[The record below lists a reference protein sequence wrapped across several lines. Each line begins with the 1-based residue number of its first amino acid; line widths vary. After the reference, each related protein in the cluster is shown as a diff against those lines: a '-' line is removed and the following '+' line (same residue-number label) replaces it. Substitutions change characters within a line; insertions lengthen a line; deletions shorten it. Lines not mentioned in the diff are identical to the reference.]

1 MKVKKLYHLL
11 RLKSLRVQSAPAFDK
26 RFANI
31 IPTAKN
37 EKSAIFLIT
46 SQDQGPFDRPR
57 CRVDPDRRVEPF
69 GKRSGLLSNHRRRSE
84 TGAWKYQ
91 CPQQKLM
98 QTAGAALVIL
108 P

>member
-46 SQDQGPFDRPR
+46 SFSHMP
-57 CRVDPDRRVEPF
+57 
-69 GKRSGLLSNHRRRSE
+69 
-84 TGAWKYQ
+84 
-91 CPQQKLM
+91 
-98 QTAGAALVIL
+98 
-108 P
+108 